1 MLDQKMIANIRDSG
15 MVQGADKVEKR
26 AKLLQ
31 QELGFRVADKAEYA
45 LMASC
50 FLPSVVPQGMKALGN
65 LLQHFEVDYTLLRKE
80 YCCGELFF
88 RQALNDKSD
97 EELTQA
103 HVLAREFLD
112 NNLRQVR
119 ELGASKIVTF
129 CVGCDSVYARLKGVI
144 PHEILWYPTLLAQLF
159 RGGKLELQA
168 DYYAGCHYYS
178 RRLSPTLPDLD
189 SPLRILKQI
198 EGLQLN
204 HLNHELCCTRPRQA
218 QSLAASVENKTVITV
233 CGGCAM
239 SLQETLKN
247 RDDCRV
253 VMLPQVVWAAVSGHE
268 L

>member
-15 MVQGADKVEKR
+15 TVQGAAKVEKR
-26 AKLLQ
+26 ARLLQ

-50 FLPSVVPQGMKALGN
+50 FLPSVVPQGMKAFAN
-65 LLQHFEVDYTLLRKE
+65 LLQHFEVDYTLLHKE
-80 YCCGELFF
+80 YCCGELLF
-88 RQALNDKSD
+88 RQALSDKSD
-97 EELTQA
+97 EELTEA
-103 HVLAREFLD
+103 HVLAREFVD

-119 ELGASKIVTF
+119 EVGASKIITF
-129 CVGCDSVYARLKGVI
+129 CVGCDSVYARLKDVI

-178 RRLSPTLPDLD
+178 RRLSPTLPHLD
-189 SPLRILKQI
+189 SPLRILEQI
-198 EGLQLN
+198 KGLQLN
-204 HLNHELCCTRPRQA
+204 HLDHELCCTRPRQA
-218 QSLAASVENKTVITV
+218 QSLAASIKNKTVITV

-239 SLQETLKN
+239 SLQEALKD
-247 RDDCRV
+247 RGDCRV
-253 VMLPQVVWAAVSGHE
+253 VMLSQVIWAAINGHK